1 MTSTNGK
8 VFFSITRIFWRQTG
22 SETFSLILL
31 SKKHF
36 ATHRY
41 DRQNGRKQHVLT
53 ASGLTGWDFRKPED
67 SSYENLFRLAL
78 DLEIPYKEIQELYK
92 RMVFNLVFAN
102 IDDHLKNHSFI
113 YNDETDK
120 WNLAPA
126 YDLTYPLNVDFVFN
140 KVSRALSINGKRDNI
155 QLKDLL
161 DLAEEFSVKDPK
173 GIIEI
178 VQEQIPKWVVIAEE
192 LDIPDYVIEKISLDF
207 ERFF

>member
-1 MTSTNGK
+1 M
-8 VFFSITRIFWRQTG
+8 
-22 SETFSLILL
+22 
-31 SKKHF
+31 
-36 ATHRY
+36 
-41 DRQNGRKQHVLT
+41 
-53 ASGLTGWDFRKPED
+53 
-67 SSYENLFRLAL
+67 AL

>member
-53 ASGLTGWDFRKPED
+53 ASGLTGWGFQKPDD

-102 IDDHLKNHSFI
+102 IDNHLINHSFI
-113 YNDETDK
+113 HNDETDK
-120 WNLAPA
+120 
-126 YDLTYPLNVDFVFN
+126 
-140 KVSRALSINGKRDNI
+140 
-155 QLKDLL
+155 
-161 DLAEEFSVKDPK
+161 
-173 GIIEI
+173 
-178 VQEQIPKWVVIAEE
+178 
-192 LDIPDYVIEKISLDF
+192 
-207 ERFF
+207 